1 MSLKNSNASMFV
13 KLGKREETLSAI
25 VTKKKKKV
33 KQISW
38 KAEGFGSMNEKQ
50 RSF

>member
-1 MSLKNSNASMFV
+1 MFV
-13 KLGKREETLSAI
+13 KLGKREDPLSAI
-25 VTKKKKKV
+25 VTKKKV